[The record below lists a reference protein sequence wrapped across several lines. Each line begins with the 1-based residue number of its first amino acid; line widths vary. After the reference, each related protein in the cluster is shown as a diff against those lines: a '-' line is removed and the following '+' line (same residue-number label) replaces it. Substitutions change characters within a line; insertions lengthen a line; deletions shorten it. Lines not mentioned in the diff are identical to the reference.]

1 MGVRENLSVVAS
13 DVVAMLRTRVEL
25 FSAEVAEQKHRLFTM
40 AAMLLA
46 AGLFLLLAIVV
57 ASFLV
62 IAFFWSTEYR
72 YWAIGLL
79 SLAYA
84 VTGLTL
90 IWSVCRQVKTEPA
103 PFAATLEELHRDLVV
118 LGQLRESFVEGVRDQ
133 GTSVETSA
141 ETTTETSAGTST
153 RTSIDRQRRGHH
165 E

>member
-1 MGVRENLSVVAS
+1 MGIRENLSVVAS
-13 DVVAMLRTRVEL
+13 DLIAMLRTRVEL

-46 AGLFLLLAIVV
+46 AGLFLLLAVVV

-62 IAFFWSTEYR
+62 VAFFWLTEYR

-84 VTGLTL
+84 AIGLTL
-90 IWSVCRQVKTEPA
+90 IWIVCHRIKTEST

-133 GTSVETSA
+133 GTSKDTS
-141 ETTTETSAGTST
+141 TETSAGTPL
-153 RTSIDRQRRGHH
+153 DHQRRGHH

>member
-1 MGVRENLSVVAS
+1 MSVRENLSVVAS
-13 DVVAMLRTRVEL
+13 DIVAMLRTRVEL

-46 AGLFLLLAIVV
+46 AALFLLLAIVV

-62 IAFFWSTEYR
+62 VAFFWTTEYR

-84 VTGLTL
+84 ATGLML
-90 IWSVCRQVKTEPA
+90 IWSVCRRVKAEPA
-103 PFAATLEELHRDLVV
+103 PFTATLEELHRDLVV

-133 GTSVETSA
+133 WTSEG
-141 ETTTETSAGTST
+141 TTTETSAQTSAGTST
-153 RTSIDRQRRGHH
+153 GTSSDHQRRGHH

>member
-1 MGVRENLSVVAS
+1 MGIRENLSIVAG
-13 DVVAMLRTRVEL
+13 DLVAMLRTRVEL

-62 IAFFWSTEYR
+62 VAFFWATEYR

-79 SLAYA
+79 SLVYVAI
-84 VTGLTL
+84 GLTL
-90 IWSVCRQVKTEPA
+90 IWIVCHRIKTEST
-103 PFAATLEELHRDLVV
+103 PFSATLEELHRDLVV

-133 GTSVETSA
+133 GTSTDTS
-141 ETTTETSAGTST
+141 TETSAGTPL
-153 RTSIDRQRRGHH
+153 DHQRRGHH

>member
-1 MGVRENLSVVAS
+1 MSLRENLSVVAS
-13 DVVAMLRTRVEL
+13 DLVAMLRTRIEL

-62 IAFFWSTEYR
+62 VAFFWATEYR

-79 SLAYA
+79 SLTYA
-84 VTGLTL
+84 CAGTVL
-90 IWSVCRQVKTEPA
+90 ILIVCKRIKTESA
-103 PFAATLEELHRDLVV
+103 PFTATLEELHRDLVV
-118 LGQLRESFVEGVRDQ
+118 LGQLRESFVEGVRD
-133 GTSVETSA
+133 SEPP
-141 ETTTETSAGTST
+141 TETPLEHP
-153 RTSIDRQRRGHH
+153 RRGHH

>member
-1 MGVRENLSVVAS
+1 MGIRENLSIVAG
-13 DVVAMLRTRVEL
+13 DLVAMLHTRVEL

-62 IAFFWSTEYR
+62 VAFFWATEYR

-79 SLAYA
+79 SLAYSA
-84 VTGLTL
+84 TGLTL
-90 IWSVCRQVKTEPA
+90 ILIVCRRVKTEPA
-103 PFAATLEELHRDLVV
+103 PFAATLEELHQDLVL
-118 LGQLRESFVEGVRDQ
+118 LGQLRESFVEGVRDPE
-133 GTSVETSA
+133 TPAETSS
-141 ETTTETSAGTST
+141 ENFTGT
-153 RTSIDRQRRGHH
+153 QVYQQKRGHH

>member
-1 MGVRENLSVVAS
+1 MGIRENLSNVS
-13 DVVAMLRTRVEL
+13 GDLFAMLRTRVEL

-40 AAMLLA
+40 TAMLLA

-62 IAFFWSTEYR
+62 VAFFWATEYR

-84 VTGLTL
+84 ATGLAL
-90 IWSVCRQVKTEPA
+90 ILIVCRRLKTEPA
-103 PFAATLEELHRDLVV
+103 PFAVTLEELHRDLVV

-133 GTSVETSA
+133 GTPA
-141 ETTTETSAGTST
+141 ESSTETSAGTST
-153 RTSIDRQRRGHH
+153 GTSLDHQRRGHH

>member
-40 AAMLLA
+40 AAMLFA

-62 IAFFWSTEYR
+62 IAFFWATEYR
-72 YWAIGLL
+72 CWAIGLL

-84 VTGLTL
+84 ATGVLLVWT
-90 IWSVCRQVKTEPA
+90 VCRRAKTEPA

-118 LGQLRESFVEGVRDQ
+118 LGQLRESFVDGVRDQ
-133 GTSVETSA
+133 GTPAETS
-141 ETTTETSAGTST
+141 TETSLDH
-153 RTSIDRQRRGHH
+153 RRRGHH

>member
-1 MGVRENLSVVAS
+1 MGIRENLSTVAG
-13 DVVAMLRTRVEL
+13 DLVAMLHTRVEL

-62 IAFFWSTEYR
+62 VAFFWATEYR

-84 VTGLTL
+84 ATGLTL
-90 IWSVCRQVKTEPA
+90 ILIVCRRVKTEPA
-103 PFAATLEELHRDLVV
+103 PFAATLEELHQDLVL
-118 LGQLRESFVEGVRDQ
+118 LGQLRESFVEGVRDPE
-133 GTSVETSA
+133 TPAETSS
-141 ETTTETSAGTST
+141 ENFTGT
-153 RTSIDRQRRGHH
+153 QVYQQKRGHH

>member
-1 MGVRENLSVVAS
+1 MSIRENLSVVAS

-62 IAFFWSTEYR
+62 VAFFWATEYR

-84 VTGLTL
+84 ATGLTL
-90 IWSVCRQVKTEPA
+90 ILIVCRRVKTEPA
-103 PFAATLEELHRDLVV
+103 PFAVTLEELHRDLVV

-133 GTSVETSA
+133 GTPA
-141 ETTTETSAGTST
+141 ETAMENFTGTQVYQ
-153 RTSIDRQRRGHH
+153 QRRGHH

>member
-1 MGVRENLSVVAS
+1 MSVRENLSVVAS
-13 DVVAMLRTRVEL
+13 DIVAMLRTRVEL
-25 FSAEVAEQKHRLFTM
+25 FSAEVDEQKHRLFTM
-40 AAMLLA
+40 AAMLFA

-62 IAFFWSTEYR
+62 IAFFWATEYR

-84 VTGLTL
+84 ATGLML
-90 IWSVCRQVKTEPA
+90 IWTVCRRAKTEPA

-133 GTSVETSA
+133 GTSEG
-141 ETTTETSAGTST
+141 TTTETSAQTSAGTST
-153 RTSIDRQRRGHH
+153 GTSSDHQRRGHH

>member
-1 MGVRENLSVVAS
+1 MSVRENLSVVAS
-13 DVVAMLRTRVEL
+13 DIVAMLRTRVEL

-62 IAFFWSTEYR
+62 IAFFWTTEYR

-84 VTGLTL
+84 ATGLML
-90 IWSVCRQVKTEPA
+90 IWTVCRRVKAEPA
-103 PFAATLEELHRDLVV
+103 PFTATLEELHRDLVV

-133 GTSVETSA
+133 ETTAETS
-141 ETTTETSAGTST
+141 TENAAGTST
-153 RTSIDRQRRGHH
+153 GTSSDHQRRGHH

>member
-1 MGVRENLSVVAS
+1 MSVRENLSVVAS
-13 DVVAMLRTRVEL
+13 DLVAMLRTRVEL

-62 IAFFWSTEYR
+62 VAFFWTTEYR

-84 VTGLTL
+84 FAGIIL
-90 IWSVCRQVKTEPA
+90 IWMVCNQIKTESA
-103 PFAATLEELHRDLVV
+103 PFSATLEELQRDLVV
-118 LGQLRESFVEGVRDQ
+118 LGQLRESFIEGVRDQ
-133 GTSVETSA
+133 ETPVETS
-141 ETTTETSAGTST
+141 TETSTET
-153 RTSIDRQRRGHH
+153 PFNHQRRGHH

>member
-1 MGVRENLSVVAS
+1 MSVRENVSVVAS
-13 DVVAMLRTRVEL
+13 DIVAMLRTRVEL

-40 AAMLLA
+40 ATMLLA

-62 IAFFWSTEYR
+62 VAFFWSTEYR

-84 VTGLTL
+84 ATGLML
-90 IWSVCRQVKTEPA
+90 IWTVCRRAKTEPA
-103 PFAATLEELHRDLVV
+103 PFAATLEELHRDLVI

-133 GTSVETSA
+133 GTPVETS
-141 ETTTETSAGTST
+141 TETAAST
-153 RTSIDRQRRGHH
+153 HLDQQRRGHH

>member
-1 MGVRENLSVVAS
+1 MSVRENLSVVAS
-13 DVVAMLRTRVEL
+13 DLEAMLRTRIEL

-62 IAFFWSTEYR
+62 VAFFWTTEYR

-84 VTGLTL
+84 MTGLTL
-90 IWSVCRQVKTEPA
+90 IWTVCRRVKVEPA

-118 LGQLRESFVEGVRDQ
+118 LGQLRESFVEGVRD
-133 GTSVETSA
+133 TEPPA
-141 ETTTETSAGTST
+141 ETPLDHPS
-153 RTSIDRQRRGHH
+153 RGHH

>member
-1 MGVRENLSVVAS
+1 
-13 DVVAMLRTRVEL
+13 
-25 FSAEVAEQKHRLFTM
+25 M
-40 AAMLLA
+40 AAMLFA

-84 VTGLTL
+84 ATGLML
-90 IWSVCRQVKTEPA
+90 IWSVCRRVKAEPA

-133 GTSVETSA
+133 GTSAETS
-141 ETTTETSAGTST
+141 TEVSAGTST
-153 RTSIDRQRRGHH
+153 EAPAGTHPDHQRRGHH

>member
-1 MGVRENLSVVAS
+1 MSFRENLSVVAS

-62 IAFFWSTEYR
+62 VAVFWSTEYR

-84 VTGLTL
+84 LAGLML
-90 IWSVCRQVKTEPA
+90 IWIVYRRVKTEPA

-133 GTSVETSA
+133 GTPVETS
-141 ETTTETSAGTST
+141 TETSAGTST
-153 RTSIDRQRRGHH
+153 GAALDHQRRGHH